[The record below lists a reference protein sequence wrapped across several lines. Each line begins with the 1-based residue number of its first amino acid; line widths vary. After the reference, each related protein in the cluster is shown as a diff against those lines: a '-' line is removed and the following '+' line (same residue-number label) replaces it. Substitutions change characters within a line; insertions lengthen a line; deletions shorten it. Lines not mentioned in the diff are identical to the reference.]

1 MKHANLIPIF
11 KALSHPT
18 RLQILDM
25 LRFGELCVCHI
36 ETALDKRQAYISQQ
50 LMVLRES
57 GLVQARKD
65 GLQVFYRV
73 VNPTLIEILE
83 TVGDPADESRHAVI
97 DNCPCPACVEETLEK
112 VR

>member
-1 MKHANLIPIF
+1 MKHTSLIPIF

-18 RLQILDM
+18 RLRILNM

-36 ETALDKRQAYISQQ
+36 ETALDKRQAYVSQQ

-57 GLVQARKD
+57 GLVAARKD
-65 GLQVFYRV
+65 GLQVYYRLA
-73 VNPTLIEILE
+73 NPTVIEILE
-83 TVGDPADESRHAVI
+83 VVGDPADESGYVVV
-97 DNCPCPACVEETLEK
+97 DNCPCPACAEETLEK